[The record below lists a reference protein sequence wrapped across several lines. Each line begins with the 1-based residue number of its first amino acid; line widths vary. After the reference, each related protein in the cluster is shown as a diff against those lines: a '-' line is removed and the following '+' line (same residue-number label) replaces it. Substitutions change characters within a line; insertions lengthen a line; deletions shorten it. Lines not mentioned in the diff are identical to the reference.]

1 MSRLID
7 KIDYNTQV
15 KIGNMWY
22 IAKPV
27 GKDSLKF
34 RIKSAIEV
42 LKGKAIADKLEK
54 EYSAMLTES
63 DENECDYKRV
73 LKENEELLEVKV
85 STSAHNRI
93 LELEKENEELTISNK
108 EIDKEC
114 SRLEEKEVKL
124 INENEHYKD
133 LIYALKT
140 YYDITEEDLEKCIKN
155 DR

>member
-42 LKGKAIADKLEK
+42 LKG
-54 EYSAMLTES
+54 
-63 DENECDYKRV
+63 
-73 LKENEELLEVKV
+73 
-85 STSAHNRI
+85 
-93 LELEKENEELTISNK
+93 
-108 EIDKEC
+108 
-114 SRLEEKEVKL
+114 SRCFKQ
-124 INENEHYKD
+124 
-133 LIYALKT
+133 
-140 YYDITEEDLEKCIKN
+140 
-155 DR
+155 

>member
-42 LKGKAIADKLEK
+42 LKGKAIAFNYK
-54 EYSAMLTES
+54 E
-63 DENECDYKRV
+63 DERSK
-73 LKENEELLEVKV
+73 
-85 STSAHNRI
+85 
-93 LELEKENEELTISNK
+93 
-108 EIDKEC
+108 
-114 SRLEEKEVKL
+114 
-124 INENEHYKD
+124 
-133 LIYALKT
+133 
-140 YYDITEEDLEKCIKN
+140 
-155 DR
+155 